1 MPVNAP
7 LAAAA
12 RIAARAGESDD
23 DANAARITRVAVGK
37 RGRQLLILADA
48 AR

>member
-23 DANAARITRVAVGK
+23 DANAARITRVAGGK
-37 RGRQLLILADA
+37 RQLLTADA

>member
-23 DANAARITRVAVGK
+23 DANAARITRVG
-37 RGRQLLILADA
+37 GESGGGSC
-48 AR
+48 

>member
-23 DANAARITRVAVGK
+23 DANAARITRVGEKAVAAA
-37 RGRQLLILADA
+37 ADSKS
-48 AR
+48 

>member
-7 LAAAA
+7 LAVAA

-23 DANAARITRVAVGK
+23 DANAARITRVG
-37 RGRQLLILADA
+37 GGSGGGSC
-48 AR
+48 